1 MCGVIG
7 YTGSRDTAARLLSGL
22 ERLEYRGYDSAG
34 ICLWTAGGLEFT
46 KAVGKLENLKRKA
59 GGRTAR
65 STTGIGHTR
74 WATHGRVTE
83 ANAHPLS
90 AGEHRDVAIVLNG
103 IVENHGEIR
112 RELAADGERFASQ
125 TDAEVVAHLVRR
137 AYRGS
142 LAEAVRTAYARLEG
156 HFAFVAVH
164 ADQPGLVVGA
174 RNRCPLVV
182 GVGDGEMFLASSI
195 SAFAGDTR
203 RVMLVEDDEI
213 VAITAD
219 GVRLVGA
226 DGEPRERAEIVI
238 ACDEA
243 TAELGGY
250 ETYMLKEIHEQ
261 PQAVAQTLAR
271 NLDLEAV
278 SGPSPLA
285 LLCVGGRRLGDVRRI
300 VIVAC
305 GTAYHAG
312 LVGRLAIEEWANLPC
327 DVEVASEWRYRHP
340 RVDQETLVVG
350 ISQSGE
356 TADTLGAL
364 RLARGLGART
374 LAITNSPGSQVTREV
389 DAVLYTHAGLEM
401 GVAATKTF
409 TTQLALLYLLALRIG
424 QLRGAVTDGRRTALI
439 DELRALPQKLAACL
453 QGTRSVKA
461 VAERHQDKPFFFY
474 LGRHTGL
481 PVCLEGALK
490 LKEIAYIPTEAY
502 AAGEM
507 KHGPIALL
515 DEHTPVVCVA
525 TASHVSDKL
534 HSNLQEVRARGPE
547 VIAIATAGDPDIAD
561 VADHVIDVPRT
572 DPLLQPMLAVVPLQL
587 LAYHIALGRGEDV
600 DQPRNLAKTVTVE

>member
-34 ICLWTAGGLEFT
+34 ICLWTADGLEFT

-59 GGRTAR
+59 DGRTSR

-83 ANAHPLS
+83 QNAHPLR
-90 AGEHRDVAIVLNG
+90 AGDHTDVAIVLNG

-112 RELAADGERFASQ
+112 RELAANGETFASQ

-142 LAEAVRTAYARLEG
+142 LAEAVRTAYTRLEG

-164 ADQPGLVVGA
+164 ANQPGLLVGA
-174 RNRCPLVV
+174 RNRCPLLV
-182 GVGDGEMFLASSI
+182 GVGVGEMFLASSI
-195 SAFAGDTR
+195 SAFADDTR

-213 VAITAD
+213 VAITATS
-219 GVRLVGA
+219 VRLVGA
-226 DGEPRERAEIVI
+226 DGEPREREEILI
-238 ACDEA
+238 PWDDA
-243 TAELGGY
+243 TAERGGY

-261 PQAVAQTLAR
+261 PQAVGETLAR
-271 NLDLEAV
+271 NLLPDA
-278 SGPSPLA
+278 SSRAPGLA
-285 LLCVGGRRLGDVRRI
+285 LASVGDRNLAGFRRI

-327 DVEVASEWRYRHP
+327 DVEVASEWRYRRPH
-340 RVDQETLVVG
+340 VDDDTLVVG

-424 QLRGAVTDGRRTALI
+424 ELRGAVGDGRRTVLT

-453 QGTRSVKA
+453 EGSPSVEA

-515 DEHTPVVCVA
+515 DDQTPVVCVA
-525 TASHVSDKL
+525 TASHVADKL
-534 HSNLQEVRARGPE
+534 QSNLQEVRARGPE

-561 VADHVIDVPRT
+561 VADEVIEVPRT

-587 LAYHIALGRGEDV
+587 LAYHIAVGRGEDV